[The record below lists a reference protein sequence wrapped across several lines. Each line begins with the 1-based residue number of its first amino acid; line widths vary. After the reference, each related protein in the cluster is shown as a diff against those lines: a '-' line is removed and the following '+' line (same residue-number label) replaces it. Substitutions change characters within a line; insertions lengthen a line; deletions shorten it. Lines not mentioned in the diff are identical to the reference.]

1 VYENLSFIRSRNIR
15 YEKIHSTLNS
25 LSGEV
30 TVSGH
35 SKWSTIKRK
44 KAVTDAR
51 RGKIFTQVIREIT
64 VAAKMGGGSS
74 ETNAR
79 LRFAIDKAKA
89 CNMPADNIKRAIQKG
104 TGELP
109 GVNYEDAVYEA
120 YGPGGVAI
128 IIETVTDN
136 KNRTISDI
144 RHILERNNG
153 KVAMSGSVAFQFHKK
168 GVILVSKSV
177 VPEDD
182 LLAIILDAGAED
194 MKTEGDEY
202 YIICTPDNF
211 EIVKQ
216 AIETKNIKVESAEIH
231 LLADNTVKVEGKDAE
246 NILKLMEI
254 LEEHDDVQ
262 KVHANFDIDDKELA
276 RLGTGN

>member
-1 VYENLSFIRSRNIR
+1 L
-15 YEKIHSTLNS
+15 
-25 LSGEV
+25 
-30 TVSGH
+30 SGH

-128 IIETVTDN
+128 IIEAVTDN

-153 KVAMSGSVAFQFHKK
+153 KVAASGSVAFQFHKK
-168 GVILVSKSV
+168 GVILVPSSV
-177 VPEDD
+177 IPEDD
-182 LLAIILDAGAED
+182 LLSIILDAGAED

-202 YIICTPDNF
+202 YIMCTPDNF
-211 EIVKQ
+211 ETVKQ
-216 AIETKNIKVESAEIH
+216 AIETKRIKVESAEIH
-231 LLADNTVKVEGKDAE
+231 LVADNTVKVEGKDAE
-246 NILKLMEI
+246 NILKLMEA

-262 KVHANFDIDDKELA
+262 KVHANFDIDDKELV
-276 RLGTGN
+276 RLGTGS

>member
-1 VYENLSFIRSRNIR
+1 L
-15 YEKIHSTLNS
+15 
-25 LSGEV
+25 
-30 TVSGH
+30 SGH

-64 VAAKMGGGSS
+64 VAAKMGGGSP
-74 ETNAR
+74 ETNSR
-79 LRFAIDKAKA
+79 LRLAVDKAKA
-89 CNMPADNIKRAIQKG
+89 CNMPSDNIKRAIQKG

-109 GVNYEDAVYEA
+109 GASYEDAVYEA

-136 KNRTISDI
+136 KNRTISDV
-144 RHILERNNG
+144 RHILERHNG
-153 KVAMSGSVAFQFHKK
+153 KIAVSGSVAFQFHKK
-168 GVILVSKSV
+168 GIILVPKSV

-182 LLAIILDAGAED
+182 LLSIILDAGAED

-202 YIICTPDNF
+202 NIICTPDSF
-211 EIVKQ
+211 EAVKQ
-216 AIETKNIKVESAEIH
+216 AIEAKNIKIESAEIH
-231 LLADNTVKVEGKDAE
+231 LIADNNVKVEGKDAE
-246 NILKLMEI
+246 NVLKLMEA

-262 KVHANFDIDDKELA
+262 KVHANFDIDDKELV
-276 RLGTGN
+276 RLGTK

>member
-1 VYENLSFIRSRNIR
+1 L
-15 YEKIHSTLNS
+15 
-25 LSGEV
+25 
-30 TVSGH
+30 SGH

-64 VAAKMGGGSS
+64 VAAKMGGSSS

-104 TGELP
+104 IGELP

-153 KVAMSGSVAFQFHKK
+153 KIAVSGSVVFQFHKK
-168 GVILVSKSV
+168 GVILVPKSI

-182 LLAIILDAGAED
+182 LLSVILDAGAED

-202 YIICTPDNF
+202 CIMCTPENF
-211 EIVKQ
+211 ETVKQ
-216 AIETKNIKVESAEIH
+216 AIEIKSIKVESAEIH
-231 LLADNTVKVEGKDAE
+231 LVADNTVKVEGKDAE
-246 NILKLMEI
+246 NVLKLMEV

-262 KVHANFDIDDKELA
+262 KVHANFDIDDKELV
-276 RLGTGN
+276 RLGTRS

>member
-1 VYENLSFIRSRNIR
+1 L
-15 YEKIHSTLNS
+15 
-25 LSGEV
+25 
-30 TVSGH
+30 SGH

-51 RGKIFTQVIREIT
+51 RGKMFTQVIKEIT
-64 VAAKMGGGSS
+64 VAAKMGGGNPES
-74 ETNAR
+74 NAR

-136 KNRTISDI
+136 KNRTVSDI
-144 RHILERNNG
+144 RHILERSNG
-153 KVAMSGSVAFQFHKK
+153 KIATSGSVAFQFHKK
-168 GVILVSKSV
+168 GIVLIPKSV

-182 LLAIILDAGAED
+182 LLSIILDAGADD
-194 MKTEGDEY
+194 MKIEGEEY
-202 YIICTPDNF
+202 SVLCSPENF
-211 EIVKQ
+211 ETVKH
-216 AIETKNIKVESAEIH
+216 ALETKSIKIESADIH
-231 LLADNTVKVEGKDAE
+231 LVADNTVNIAGKDAE
-246 NILKLMEI
+246 NMLKLLEAI
-254 LEEHDDVQ
+254 EEHDDVQ
-262 KVHANFDIDDKELA
+262 KVHTNFDIDDKELT
-276 RLGTGN
+276 RLGTAN

>member
-1 VYENLSFIRSRNIR
+1 L
-15 YEKIHSTLNS
+15 
-25 LSGEV
+25 
-30 TVSGH
+30 SGH

-153 KVAMSGSVAFQFHKK
+153 KVAMSGSVAFQFRKK
-168 GVILVSKSV
+168 GIILVPKSV

-182 LLAIILDAGAED
+182 LLSIILDAGAED

-211 EIVKQ
+211 ETVKK

-231 LLADNTVKVEGKDAE
+231 LVADNTVKIEGKDAE
-246 NILKLMEI
+246 NVLKLMEV

-262 KVHANFDIDDKELA
+262 KVHANFDIDDKELV
-276 RLGTGN
+276 RLGTGS

>member
-1 VYENLSFIRSRNIR
+1 M
-15 YEKIHSTLNS
+15 
-25 LSGEV
+25 
-30 TVSGH
+30 SGH

-51 RGKIFTQVIREIT
+51 RGKVFTQVIKEIT
-64 VAAKMGGGSS
+64 VAAKLGGGDSNS
-74 ETNAR
+74 NAR

-89 CNMPADNIKRAIQKG
+89 SNMPADNIKRAIQKG

-109 GVNYEDAVYEA
+109 GVNYEDAVYEV
-120 YGPGGVAI
+120 YGPGGVAL

-144 RHILERNNG
+144 RHILERNHG
-153 KVAMSGSVAFQFHKK
+153 KIAMSGSVAFQFHKK
-168 GVILVSKSV
+168 GIILVPKSV

-194 MKTEGDEY
+194 MKTESDEY
-202 YIICTPDNF
+202 SVICTPENF
-211 EIVKQ
+211 ETVRQ
-216 AIETKNIKVESAEIH
+216 ALITKSIKIESAEI
-231 LLADNTVKVEGKDAE
+231 LLVADNTVKVEGKDAE
-246 NILKLMEI
+246 NLLKLMEI
-254 LEEHDDVQ
+254 LEDDDDVQ

-276 RLGTGN
+276 RIGTSMS

>member
-1 VYENLSFIRSRNIR
+1 M
-15 YEKIHSTLNS
+15 
-25 LSGEV
+25 
-30 TVSGH
+30 SGH

-51 RGKIFTQVIREIT
+51 RGKIFTQVIKEIT
-64 VAAKMGGGSS
+64 VAAKMGGGNP
-74 ETNAR
+74 EGNAR
-79 LRFAIDKAKA
+79 LRLAIDKAKA
-89 CNMPADNIKRAIQKG
+89 SNMPADNIKRAIQKG

-144 RHILERNNG
+144 RHILERNHG
-153 KVAMSGSVAFQFHKK
+153 KVATSGSVAFQFHKK
-168 GVILVSKSV
+168 GIILVPKSV

-182 LLAIILDAGAED
+182 LLSIILDAGAED

-202 YIICTPDNF
+202 SIICTPESF
-211 EIVKQ
+211 E
-216 AIETKNIKVESAEIH
+216 
-231 LLADNTVKVEGKDAE
+231 TVKTSYRSKKHQDRICRNSPYCRQHCESRRKRCREFIKADGSS
-246 NILKLMEI
+246 
-254 LEEHDDVQ
+254 
-262 KVHANFDIDDKELA
+262 
-276 RLGTGN
+276 RRT